1 MEQQIV
7 KNIPIKAPASAIWD
21 ALTNPQKLKR
31 WMGDPEMDI
40 EVITD
45 WKPGGPI
52 VINGFHHMNF
62 ENEGTVLR
70 FEPNQVLE
78 YNYLSSL
85 SRLPDKPENYS
96 VIEFK
101 LMPMEEQTLLTLTIR
116 NFPTEAIFKHLGF
129 YWITTI
135 EIMKKLIEEDLEK
148 RS

>member
-52 VINGFHHMNF
+52 VINGFHHINF

-70 FEPNQVLE
+70 F
-78 YNYLSSL
+78 
-85 SRLPDKPENYS
+85 
-96 VIEFK
+96 
-101 LMPMEEQTLLTLTIR
+101 
-116 NFPTEAIFKHLGF
+116 
-129 YWITTI
+129 
-135 EIMKKLIEEDLEK
+135 
-148 RS
+148 